1 MLSSSF
7 QKYMQ
12 EKWKVL
18 AVYFADAAIPTR
30 GHACHLLKGD
40 IQQLT
45 IQKFLCAAAQCSL
58 ITTISIG
65 EIFL

>member
-7 QKYMQ
+7 QQYMQ
-12 EKWKVL
+12 DKWKVL

-30 GHACHLLKGD
+30 GHACHLFKGD

-45 IQKFLCAAAQCSL
+45 IQKFLCAAA
-58 ITTISIG
+58 
-65 EIFL
+65 